1 MKTTINLPKQINI
14 DLPLVPKIKQITP
27 LLDPI
32 IHMETIDEV
41 QGEQIAKGKVQLKP
55 EVFYVYF
62 PTNCRVDDNV
72 YVLML
77 WDRNFW
83 TKNMRILSMKYQETS
98 VTILQSWSCF
108 SKENLSMP
116 SLPKSRKSMN
126 YYRKWLE
133 SRFKIKFHQFPPR

>member
-1 MKTTINLPKQINI
+1 MPKQINI

-77 WDRNFW
+77 
-83 TKNMRILSMKYQETS
+83 
-98 VTILQSWSCF
+98 
-108 SKENLSMP
+108 
-116 SLPKSRKSMN
+116 
-126 YYRKWLE
+126 
-133 SRFKIKFHQFPPR
+133 